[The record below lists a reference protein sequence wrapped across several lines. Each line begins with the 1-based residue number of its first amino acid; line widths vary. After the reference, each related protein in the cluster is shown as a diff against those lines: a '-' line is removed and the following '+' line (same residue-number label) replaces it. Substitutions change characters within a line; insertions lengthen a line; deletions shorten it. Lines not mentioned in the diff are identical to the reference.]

1 METIYIDRLFLLNLI
16 IDYFILLG
24 SAKVCGVKL
33 RRGRY
38 AIGATVG
45 ALFAACS
52 VLPSAEF
59 LSVALIKLVF
69 GVFMALIAFGKEEKL
84 LRCTVVFF
92 AVSVLFGGAV
102 WAISLKSGANPSAP
116 VYVPLSMPVLVI
128 SFGIIYA
135 LLSIVFSGTAKN
147 AGKQTVDVLVEH
159 GGKTAELR
167 ALRDTGNTLIDPVT
181 GDSVLIASVQV
192 LCKLNPKFENISPES
207 IGEFPDY
214 KFRLIPYRAVGT
226 SGGLLPAF
234 RPEKISVD
242 GHVCDDV
249 LVAVSADIEGDGFN
263 AIF

>member
-24 SAKVCGVKL
+24 SARVCGVKL
-33 RRGRY
+33 RRWRY
-38 AIGATVG
+38 GIAAAVG

-52 VLPSAEF
+52 ILPNTGF
-59 LSVALIKLVF
+59 LSLAPIKLVF
-69 GVFMALIAFGKEEKL
+69 GILMALIAFGNEEKL

-92 AVSVLFGGAV
+92 AVSALFGGAV
-102 WAISLKSGANPSAP
+102 WAISLKSGVSPSAP
-116 VYVPLSMPVLVI
+116 FYAPLSMPVLVV

-135 LLSIVFSGTAKN
+135 LLSLVFSGTAKN
-147 AGKQTVDVLVEH
+147 AGKQIACVFIEH
-159 GGKTAELR
+159 GGKSAELR

-181 GDSVLIASVQV
+181 GDRVLIASATI
-192 LCKLNPKFENISPES
+192 LCKLNSGFENISPENL
-207 IGEFPDY
+207 GEFPEY

-234 RPEKISVD
+234 RPEKITVD
-242 GHVCDDV
+242 GQSCDDI
-249 LVAVSADIEGDGFN
+249 LVAVSSDVGGDGFN